1 MDLNITCQDASIS
14 STRGSSQLN
23 VYLTDIHENDLLS
36 TENFQQIGID
46 KFVGEF
52 GAENVLAHL
61 KELYPELF

>member
-1 MDLNITCQDASIS
+1 MDLNIKAADATIS
-14 STRGSSQLN
+14 TNRGSVN
-23 VYLTDIHENDLLS
+23 VDCYLSGVDENDLLS